1 MRWLSATEECGVG
14 QKRNLR
20 RKCVRAPRSDGAGFL
35 LFRVYQSRYTHKE
48 QYGSSAVS
56 GHLCTVSYGLSCQC
70 CQPRL
75 REKRKEAP
83 YGNTLVSN
91 SPQTQGLLSATMR
104 KAKMKFRVTCH
115 SRSSGSWLA
124 GAISGALGVPQRA
137 ARLPGRVRLNDLH
150 VVHGAVLGVC
160 LHHSYSIHHSYALTH
175 SAKNGVFA
183 VKPLGGSEG
192 HKELA
197 AIGVWPCI
205 GHGENSSPREFQV
218 RMKFIFKLLA
228 IDRCT
233 TSPCTSADEK
243 PISQARIPPHSKI
256 NGPGSRADFRAQT
269 RRQQRAR
276 QAPGEVCCNCQPR
289 SGSKY

>member
-1 MRWLSATEECGVG
+1 MEECSVG
-14 QKRNLR
+14 QTRNLR

-35 LFRVYQSRYTHKE
+35 LFHVYQSRYTHKE

-56 GHLCTVSYGLSCQC
+56 GHLCTVSYGLSRQC

-83 YGNTLVSN
+83 YENTLVSN
-91 SPQTQGLLSATMR
+91 SPKTQGLLSATKC

-115 SRSSGSWLA
+115 TRSSGSWLA

-137 ARLPGRVRLNDLH
+137 ARLPGRVGLNDLH

-205 GHGENSSPREFQV
+205 GHGENSSPWWEKGREESVKNPHSSSQDPLHHP
-218 RMKFIFKLLA
+218 R
-228 IDRCT
+228 
-233 TSPCTSADEK
+233 DEK
-243 PISQARIPPHSKI
+243 KPDLAVASLLHHPTQTFPSGQACHLAQRPPTVPPRDLISLV
-256 NGPGSRADFRAQT
+256 FT
-269 RRQQRAR
+269 
-276 QAPGEVCCNCQPR
+276 
-289 SGSKY
+289 